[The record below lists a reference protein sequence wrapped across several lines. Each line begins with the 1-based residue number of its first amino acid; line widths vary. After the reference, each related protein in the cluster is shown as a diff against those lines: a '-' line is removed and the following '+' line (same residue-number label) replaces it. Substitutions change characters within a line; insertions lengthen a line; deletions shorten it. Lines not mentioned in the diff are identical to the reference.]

1 MAMVDDHYLEADSG
15 PDTDTLLLIVVGA
28 HLRAEQIDRPMGY
41 ALAERIEGWQRLH
54 VEADRLTPLV
64 CSDLWYLNAA
74 ELLVRP
80 TICLGR
86 PGVNAAT
93 AYFANRLPTAFVL
106 EQMFQVQLDLE
117 FITMQ
122 ACVWG
127 VNAGATASGLELFEQ
142 RYLDSFLRSAHGMPT
157 QPA

>member
-1 MAMVDDHYLEADSG
+1 MIDDHYLDAETG
-15 PDTDTLLLIVVGA
+15 PDTDTLLLVVVGA
-28 HLRAEQIDRPMGY
+28 HLRAELTDRP
-41 ALAERIEGWQRLH
+41 LAYMLVERIEAWQRRH
-54 VEADRLTPLV
+54 VEADWLAPLV

-74 ELLVRP
+74 ELLSRP

-86 PGVNAAT
+86 PGVNAAS
-93 AYFANRLPTAFVL
+93 AFFANRLPTAFVL
-106 EQMFQVQLDLE
+106 EETFQVQLDLE

-127 VNAGATASGLELFEQ
+127 VNAAATASGVELFED
-142 RYLDSFLRSAHGMPT
+142 RYLDPFLRAAHGMPT

>member
-1 MAMVDDHYLEADSG
+1 MIDDHYLEAEIG
-15 PDTDTLLLIVVGA
+15 PDTDTLLLVVVGA
-28 HLRAEQIDRPMGY
+28 HLRAELSDRP
-41 ALAERIEGWQRLH
+41 LAYMLVERIEAWQRQH
-54 VEADRLTPLV
+54 VEADRLAPLV

-74 ELLVRP
+74 ELLSRP

-86 PGVNAAT
+86 PGVNAAS
-93 AYFANRLPTAFVL
+93 AFFANRLPTAFVL
-106 EQMFQVQLDLE
+106 EETFQVQLDLE

-127 VNAGATASGLELFEQ
+127 VNAAATASGVELFED
-142 RYLDSFLRSAHGMPT
+142 RYLDSFLRAAHGMPA

>member
-1 MAMVDDHYLEADSG
+1 MIDDHYLEAETG
-15 PDTDTLLLIVVGA
+15 PDTDTLLLVVVGA
-28 HLRAEQIDRPMGY
+28 HLRAELTDRP
-41 ALAERIEGWQRLH
+41 LAYMLVEQIEGWQRQH
-54 VEADRLTPLV
+54 VEAERLAPLV
-64 CSDLWYLNAA
+64 CSDMWYLNAA
-74 ELLVRP
+74 ELLSRP

-86 PGVNAAT
+86 PGINAAS

-106 EQMFQVQLDLE
+106 EETFQVQLDLE

-127 VNAGATASGLELFEQ
+127 VNAAATASGVELFED
-142 RYLDSFLRSAHGMPT
+142 RYLDSFLRAAHGMPA

>member
-1 MAMVDDHYLEADSG
+1 MIDDHYLEAETG
-15 PDTDTLLLIVVGA
+15 PDTDTLLLVVVGA
-28 HLRAEQIDRPMGY
+28 HLRAELTDRP
-41 ALAERIEGWQRLH
+41 LAYMLVDQIEGWQRQH
-54 VEADRLTPLV
+54 VEAERLAPLV
-64 CSDLWYLNAA
+64 CSDMWYLNAA
-74 ELLVRP
+74 ELLSRP

-86 PGVNAAT
+86 PGINAAS

-106 EQMFQVQLDLE
+106 EETFQVQLDLE

-127 VNAGATASGLELFEQ
+127 VNAAATASGVELFED
-142 RYLDSFLRSAHGMPT
+142 RYLDSFLRAAHGMPA

>member
-1 MAMVDDHYLEADSG
+1 MIDDHYLEAETG
-15 PDTDTLLLIVVGA
+15 PDTDTLLLVVVGA
-28 HLRAEQIDRPMGY
+28 HLRAELTDRP
-41 ALAERIEGWQRLH
+41 LAYMLVERIEVWQRRH

-64 CSDLWYLNAA
+64 CSDMWYLNAA
-74 ELLVRP
+74 ELLSRP

-86 PGVNAAT
+86 PGVNAAS
-93 AYFANRLPTAFVL
+93 AFFANRLPTAFVL
-106 EQMFQVQLDLE
+106 EETFQVQLDLE

-127 VNAGATASGLELFEQ
+127 VNAAATASGVELFED
-142 RYLDSFLRSAHGMPT
+142 RYLDSFLRAAHGMPA

>member
-1 MAMVDDHYLEADSG
+1 MIDDHYLDAETG
-15 PDTDTLLLIVVGA
+15 PDTDTLLLVVVGA
-28 HLRAEQIDRPMGY
+28 HLRAELTDRP
-41 ALAERIEGWQRLH
+41 LAYMLVERIEVWQRRH

-64 CSDLWYLNAA
+64 CSDMWYLNAA
-74 ELLVRP
+74 ELLSRP

-86 PGVNAAT
+86 PGVNAAS
-93 AYFANRLPTAFVL
+93 AFFANRLPTAFVL
-106 EQMFQVQLDLE
+106 EETFQVQLDLE

-127 VNAGATASGLELFEQ
+127 VNAAATASGVELFED
-142 RYLDSFLRSAHGMPT
+142 RYLDSFLRAAHGMPA

>member
-1 MAMVDDHYLEADSG
+1 MAMVDDHYLDADTG

-28 HLRAEQIDRPMGY
+28 HLRAEQIDRPMAY
-41 ALAERIEGWQRLH
+41 ALAEGIEDWQRQH

-74 ELLVRP
+74 ELWVRP

-106 EQMFQVQLDLE
+106 EEMFQVQLDLE

-127 VNAGATASGLELFEQ
+127 VNAEATASGVQLFED
-142 RYLDSFLRSAHGMPT
+142 RYLDSFLRAAHGMPA

>member
-1 MAMVDDHYLEADSG
+1 MAMVDDHYLDADSG

-28 HLRAEQIDRPMGY
+28 HLRAEQIDRPLAQ
-41 ALAERIEGWQRLH
+41 ALAERIEGWQRQH
-54 VEADRLTPLV
+54 VEADRLSPLV

-74 ELLVRP
+74 ELLSRP

-106 EQMFQVQLDLE
+106 EQMYQVQLDLE

-127 VNAGATASGLELFEQ
+127 VNADATASGLQVFEQ

>member
-1 MAMVDDHYLEADSG
+1 MIDDHYLEAETG
-15 PDTDTLLLIVVGA
+15 PDTDTLLLVVVGA
-28 HLRAEQIDRPMGY
+28 HLRAELTDRP
-41 ALAERIEGWQRLH
+41 LAYMLVDQIEGWQQRH

-64 CSDLWYLNAA
+64 CSDMWYLNAA
-74 ELLVRP
+74 ELLSRP

-86 PGVNAAT
+86 PGVNAAS
-93 AYFANRLPTAFVL
+93 AFFANRLATAFVL
-106 EQMFQVQLDLE
+106 EETFQVQLDLE

-127 VNAGATASGLELFEQ
+127 VNAAATASGVELFED
-142 RYLDSFLRSAHGMPT
+142 RYLDSFLRAAHGMPA